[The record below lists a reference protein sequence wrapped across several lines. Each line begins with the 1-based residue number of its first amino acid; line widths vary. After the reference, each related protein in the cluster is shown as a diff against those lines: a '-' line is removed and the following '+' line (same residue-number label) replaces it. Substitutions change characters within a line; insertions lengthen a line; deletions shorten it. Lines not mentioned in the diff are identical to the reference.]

1 MHQLMSLYG
10 LNRAAPRLFKAVK
23 NEDNSE
29 VTLYLYD
36 MIVSD
41 AMTAEWYGGG
51 IDPLTFATELAS
63 ITAGTIH
70 LRINSPGGDVFAA
83 RAIEQALK
91 EHPANIIAHID
102 GVAASAATYIALAAN
117 EVRMNDGAMFM
128 IHNAWTW
135 AAGDRN
141 DLTKT
146 ATLLGKIDGT
156 LAKTYADKTGKT
168 VDEITKLMDAETW
181 FTAQEAL
188 DYGFADLIDNG
199 TDGDK
204 KAAKNRATWNMAI
217 YKNAPVSQMPAPDS
231 VPTPTPKQEPAPLAV
246 DRAALLR
253 RLDASVCDY

>member
-10 LNRAAPRLFKAVK
+10 LNRAANRLFKVVK
-23 NEDNSE
+23 NADNADE
-29 VTLYLYD
+29 VTIYLYD

-51 IDPLTFATELAS
+51 VDPMTFATELAG
-63 ITAGTIH
+63 ITAATIH

-128 IHNAWTW
+128 IHNAWTF

-156 LAKTYADKTGKT
+156 LAKTYADKTGQP
-168 VDEITKLMDAETW
+168 VEEITKLMDAETW

-188 DYGFADLIDNG
+188 DFGFADMIDNK
-199 TDGDK
+199 TSNEN
-204 KAAKNRATWNMAI
+204 KAAQNRATWNMAI
-217 YKNAPVSQMPAPDS
+217 YKNAPRSQTPITPPPAPKAEEQA
-231 VPTPTPKQEPAPLAV
+231 VVV
-246 DRAALLR
+246 DRAALQR
-253 RLDASVCDY
+253 RFEAALI